1 MEVQWQQ
8 KFCQPSYQPWALS
21 DAHTA
26 SPVPPMQ
33 HPTTTRGRPRS
44 SPALIPSSG
53 NNPSEQRGPPLVPP
67 DPGGIPG
74 LSRGRSAPGEPLELA
89 RGGPSALPRCRRL
102 WCPRK
107 AAVAMD
113 TKAGSIHQETGQD
126 KMSATEGECGATL
139 RREGTLP

>member
-33 HPTTTRGRPRS
+33 HPTSTRGRPRS

-89 RGGPSALPRCRRL
+89 RGVPAPSH
-102 WCPRK
+102 
-107 AAVAMD
+107 AAED
-113 TKAGSIHQETGQD
+113 
-126 KMSATEGECGATL
+126 CGAQGKPRSPWTPKRGASIRKQGRIKCQRL
-139 RREGTLP
+139 RGNAGRP